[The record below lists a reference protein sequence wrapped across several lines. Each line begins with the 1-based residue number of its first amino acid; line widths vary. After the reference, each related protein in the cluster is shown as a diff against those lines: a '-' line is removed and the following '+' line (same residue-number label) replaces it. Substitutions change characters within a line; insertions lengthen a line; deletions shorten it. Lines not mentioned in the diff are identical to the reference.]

1 MPSVEEVKLYLATS
15 IQQAE
20 AATLGVRG
28 VLERIDE
35 SLARLRETERDAM
48 VLHYLRRMTFK
59 EVGEALDLSEEA
71 ARKRVSRALEE
82 LRRFFVSRGVVFPAA
97 TIGLLLSSFAVQAAP
112 VSLAPATA
120 KLALMAASAQAGGFA
135 ASILELLIMTAKAK
149 TAVIAVAGIVA
160 LITMVLQKQQ
170 NARLRAELAVV
181 REENNR
187 LSSAKQSRG
196 LDRAAAQDLSA
207 SRSEARGKG
216 TTADRKPSLDEIEAK
231 VREAGSKAVWM
242 PSSECRCARYLPR
255 SSPIAA
261 GLVGMLRC
269 GLVLPDRPRPWS

>member
-1 MPSVEEVKLYLATS
+1 MDDRKLLREYVEQGSERAFAELVNRHTDLVYSAALRQTNGDPHLAEEIAQVVFLTLARKARLLS
-15 IQQAE
+15 TRVILAGWLLDATRRE
-20 AATLGVRG
+20 AAGMRRRWLRREQREKFAAEMNPQPDPNP
-28 VLERIDE
+28 LDAAWSRIAPLLDE

-170 NARLRAELAVV
+170 NARLRA
-181 REENNR
+181 
-187 LSSAKQSRG
+187 
-196 LDRAAAQDLSA
+196 
-207 SRSEARGKG
+207 
-216 TTADRKPSLDEIEAK
+216 
-231 VREAGSKAVWM
+231 
-242 PSSECRCARYLPR
+242 
-255 SSPIAA
+255 
-261 GLVGMLRC
+261 
-269 GLVLPDRPRPWS
+269 